1 VGDSEDSFTKQQF
14 DIIQQIM
21 HHTQQQIATSTASK
35 NSNQK
40 NSSNAKNWNSQQVR
54 IKLYI
59 ILLNSI
65 QNNDK
70 VGENNFNLDVY
81 IVEST

>member
-1 VGDSEDSFTKQQF
+1 
-14 DIIQQIM
+14 M

-54 IKLYI
+54 KKLFI
-59 ILLNSI
+59 VLLNSI

-70 VGENNFNLDVY
+70 VGENNFNLDVC
-81 IVEST
+81 IVEGTRSYIIGLFDISK